1 MIEDRDFLMR
11 QIKQMIQNL
20 GKILDRNTLRE
31 LLALSEDDMSNEEL
45 DSFYLMGQVDIIAAE
60 KQLTPQHLSVDLG
73 IDIDRLEDLFKGQA
87 FLTEPEATNVQSFLE
102 TQDNSEP
109 T

>member
-45 DSFYLMGQVDIIAAE
+45 DSLYLMGQVDIIAAE
-60 KQLTPQHLSVDLG
+60 KQLP
-73 IDIDRLEDLFKGQA
+73 
-87 FLTEPEATNVQSFLE
+87 
-102 TQDNSEP
+102 P
-109 T
+109 TLIR

>member
-45 DSFYLMGQVDIIAAE
+45 NSLYLMGQVDIIAAE
-60 KQLTPQHLSVDLG
+60 KQLTP
-73 IDIDRLEDLFKGQA
+73 
-87 FLTEPEATNVQSFLE
+87 
-102 TQDNSEP
+102 P
-109 T
+109 TLIR

>member
-45 DSFYLMGQVDIIAAE
+45 DSLYLMGQVDIIAAE
-60 KQLTPQHLSVDLG
+60 TQLTP
-73 IDIDRLEDLFKGQA
+73 
-87 FLTEPEATNVQSFLE
+87 
-102 TQDNSEP
+102 P
-109 T
+109 TLIR